1 MSTVVACGISI
12 IVGVLICH
20 LVNAKFTTEEN
31 IGRFIGVMI
40 ALILIAFF
48 FSDKGQIVLRR
59 IVEIFPINLL

>member
-1 MSTVVACGISI
+1 MSTIVACCISI
-12 IVGVLICH
+12 VVGVLICH

-31 IGRFIGVMI
+31 IGRFIGVMV